1 MTGYFLFGMIAL
13 ALICCKG
20 KDGSSS
26 EKENTI
32 PDHLYD
38 KILTYG
44 LPNTERQ
51 ILSDGIS
58 EKWKILQVDVAGCEV
73 TQKLMDSVAAENSRT
88 YANLE
93 SKYGRDW
100 KERYERDLQD
110 FAMKRVD
117 VMDVLITNKIFRDKL
132 KQCNIEIDGVDKDI
146 IQSRTPGIYEAAV
159 YSFDEDFN
167 RKNCCKVRVDINK
180 RTVTLIQ

>member
-1 MTGYFLFGMIAL
+1 MTKYFLFGMISMAV
-13 ALICCKG
+13 ICCKE
-20 KDGSSS
+20 KAAGSSG
-26 EKENTI
+26 KENVI

-44 LPNTERQ
+44 LPDTERQ
-51 ILSDGIS
+51 KLSDGIS
-58 EKWKILQVDVAGCEV
+58 EKWKIIHVDVAGCEV

-93 SKYGRDW
+93 RKYGRDW
-100 KERYERDLQD
+100 KERYEKDLQD

-117 VMDVLITNKIFRDKL
+117 VMDVLITDKIFRDKL
-132 KQCNIEIDGVDKDI
+132 KQCGIEIDGVDKDI
-146 IQSRTPGIYEAAV
+146 IESRTPGIYEASV
-159 YSFDEDFN
+159 YSYDKDFN

-180 RTVTLIQ
+180 RTVTIVQ